1 VRSGSPVRRAPLAA
15 AVLAAAL
22 AAAGPGGARAA
33 PPEVKVAF
41 DADLVR
47 PDDRGAYERTL
58 REMVADARARVVAG
72 VGMEPAPRTEV
83 RVHSRAGFEARFGGE
98 AAGRDAA
105 RYEGDVIHL
114 NGGARLDDRVAGLLV
129 HELTHAALDAGGRAR
144 SLPRW
149 LDEGLARRLEMAR
162 RGLSR
167 PAPSQAA
174 ELRQA
179 RDAGRLVPLPREG
192 ELDPLGYLRAW
203 AAVAWM
209 EDRFGRDRVLAV
221 VKATLAGEPF
231 GTALRRETGLSEDD
245 LDAAFSAWVGKT

>member
-1 VRSGSPVRRAPLAA
+1 MRSPSNAPLAA
-15 AVLAAAL
+15 AALAGVLAATLSPGAGR
-22 AAAGPGGARAA
+22 AGPAGV
-33 PPEVKVAF
+33 PVTF
-41 DADLVR
+41 DADLAR
-47 PDDRGAYERTL
+47 PEDRAAYERTL

-72 VGMEPAPRTEV
+72 TGLEPGTRTEV
-83 RVHSRAGFEARFGGE
+83 RVHSRAGFELRFGAE
-98 AAGRDAA
+98 AASRDAA
-105 RYEGDVIHL
+105 RYEGEVIHL

-149 LDEGLARRLEMAR
+149 LDEGLAMRLEMAR

-167 PAPSQAA
+167 PAPSQWG

-179 RDAGRLVPLPREG
+179 RDAGRLVPLPRDG

-203 AAVAWM
+203 AAVTWM
-209 EDRFGRDRVLAV
+209 DERLGRDRLLAV

-231 GTALRRETGLSEDD
+231 EKALRRETGLGEDD
-245 LDAAFSAWVGKT
+245 LDREFAAWVARH